1 MNAPAVAQPTQT
13 SSTSCDVLII
23 GAGAA
28 GLMAAAQAASHGAS
42 TLVIEKNRKAGVK
55 ILMSGGTRCNL
66 THHCDSVGIID
77 AFGANGKFLRQALA
91 TFSPQDTVALFNRL
105 GVETKVENTGKVF
118 PACDRAVVV
127 RDALLHH
134 AQSSGAT
141 IQLDS
146 PALTV
151 RASTTSDNSAEPPA
165 GPFTITTPH
174 QSISAQRLIVTAG
187 GKSWPGCGTT
197 GDGYAWL
204 QQLGHSIVPPQP
216 ALVPLIG
223 GTQWMHDLSGLT
235 IDDVQVSVWSVNKA
249 KRPLAVRR
257 SSLLFTH
264 KGFSGPAVMDI
275 SRAVTLHGPAAVK
288 VLCDWTPDLS
298 TTQMELWIDA
308 QRKERGS
315 SRIANSLA
323 HWLPKRLADAICTA
337 YNLHQIP
344 LAEMSKVA
352 RSQVLQVLKAFELPI
367 VDSAGFNKAE
377 VTAGGVQL
385 REIDPRTMA
394 SRIVPGLYIAGEI
407 LDLDGWIGGYNFQAA
422 FSTGYVAGQAAARSL
437 ATATSAES
445 TTPFA

>member
-1 MNAPAVAQPTQT
+1 M
-13 SSTSCDVLII
+13 
-23 GAGAA
+23 
-28 GLMAAAQAASHGAS
+28 
-42 TLVIEKNRKAGVK
+42 
-55 ILMSGGTRCNL
+55 
-66 THHCDSVGIID
+66 
-77 AFGANGKFLRQALA
+77 
-91 TFSPQDTVALFNRL
+91 
-105 GVETKVENTGKVF
+105 
-118 PACDRAVVV
+118 
-127 RDALLHH
+127 
-134 AQSSGAT
+134 
-141 IQLDS
+141 
-146 PALTV
+146 
-151 RASTTSDNSAEPPA
+151 A

-174 QSISAQRLIVTAG
+174 QSISAQRLIITAG

-223 GTQWMHDLSGLT
+223 GTPWMHALSGLT
-235 IDDVQVSVWSVNKA
+235 IDDVQVSVWSVNHA

-264 KGFSGPAVMDI
+264 KGFSGPAVMDV

-288 VLCDWTPDLS
+288 VLCDWTPNLS
-298 TTQMELWIDA
+298 TNQMELWIDA

-315 SRIANSLA
+315 SRIANALT
-323 HWLPKRLADAICTA
+323 HWLPKRFADAICTA

-352 RSQVLQVLKAFELPI
+352 RAQVLQILKAFELPI

-377 VTAGGVQL
+377 VTTGGVQL

-394 SRIVPGLYIAGEI
+394 SRIAPGLYIAGEI

-437 ATATSAES
+437 STVTSVES
-445 TTPFA
+445 KTPLE